1 MSRTGI
7 TSAPFLRGR
16 SGSGNIKAWR
26 GKTGWKEAQALKL
39 KMKPKKKVSKKNID
53 RLAKIASPS
62 ILKSGRMRRM
72 EAGTFT
78 LPQVRNYKVA
88 RARDRAGAGSRF
100 IQLKQAKKA
109 ALIGG
114 AGAGAWELG
123 KKASKKKTVS
133 GKAKISRKAT
143 GGFISVSNYEE
154 DII

>member
-1 MSRTGI
+1 
-7 TSAPFLRGR
+7 
-16 SGSGNIKAWR
+16 
-26 GKTGWKEAQALKL
+26 
-39 KMKPKKKVSKKNID
+39 
-53 RLAKIASPS
+53 
-62 ILKSGRMRRM
+62 M

-143 GGFISVSNYEE
+143 GGFISVSNYVE